1 MSQVT
6 RWPPQTGGGGGPTS
20 DVNIRDSAGNV
31 LTSTA
36 GALNVNTTGTATVSG
51 DVNASVTGTVS
62 ADINGLANFK
72 TTKYTIDTT
81 AVQLVTP
88 ALPSRS
94 SISFRAVCTDGNAVF
109 IGNSNAVTTE
119 TGYPLF
125 NGESLQLD
133 LSTTTSPYAIASD
146 LGQTLYVLEIG

>member
-6 RWPPQTGGGGGPTS
+6 RWPPQSGGGGPTS
-20 DVNIRDSAGNV
+20 DVNIHDSSGNA

-51 DVNASVTGTVS
+51 TVS
-62 ADINGLANFK
+62 TDLNGLANFK
-72 TTKYTIDTT
+72 TTKYTINTS

-88 ALPSRS
+88 ALTNRS
-94 SISFRAVCTDGNAVF
+94 SISFRAVCTGGNAIY
-109 IGNSNAVTTE
+109 IGNSNAVTTS

-133 LSTTTSPYAIASD
+133 LTGATSPYAIASGA
-146 LGQTLYVLEIG
+146 GQTLYVLEIG

>member
-6 RWPPQTGGGGGPTS
+6 RWPPQSGGGGGPAT

-31 LTSTA
+31 LTSTG
-36 GALNVNTTGTATVSG
+36 GALNVNTTGTAVVSG
-51 DVNASVTGTVS
+51 DVTATVSGTVS
-62 ADINGLANFK
+62 TDINGLANFK
-72 TTKYTIDTT
+72 TTKYAIDTV

-88 ALPSRS
+88 ALNKRS
-94 SISFRAVCTDGNAVF
+94 SISFRAVCTGGNAIF
-109 IGNSNAVTTE
+109 IGNSNAVTTN

-133 LSTTTSPYAIASD
+133 LTSATSPYAIASGA
-146 LGQTLYVLEIG
+146 GQTLYVLEIG